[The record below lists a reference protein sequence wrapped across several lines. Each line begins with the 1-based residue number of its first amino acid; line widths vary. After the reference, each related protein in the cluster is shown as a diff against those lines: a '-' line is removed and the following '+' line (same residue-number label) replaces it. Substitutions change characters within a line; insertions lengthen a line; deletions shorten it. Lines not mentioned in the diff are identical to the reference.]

1 MRKKYSSKND
11 PAESLYQEAQND
23 AKKSVRYRTGPAQ
36 IEVIKKY
43 SGAAKLFEEK
53 GDMYRAKEALE
64 GAAEYLSGSRWSR
77 AADPKLRKRIT
88 NQLDDIYR
96 KLPTEGRGKLQRR
109 LFVFA
114 FLAIAS
120 FIVALFFI
128 SFDLTGYVV
137 MGQPRSNL
145 SFLAAGLFVFGLSF
159 VFLYFKNKK

>member
-1 MRKKYSSKND
+1 MRKQYPSKNNL
-11 PAESLYQEAQND
+11 AENLYREAQND
-23 AKKSVRYRTGPAQ
+23 AKKSVKYRTGPAQ

-43 SGAAKLFEEK
+43 SGAARLFEEK
-53 GDMYRAKEALE
+53 GDIYGAKEALE
-64 GAAEYLSGSRWSR
+64 EAAEYLSGSRWSR
-77 AADPKLRKRIT
+77 AADPKLRKKID
-88 NQLDDIYR
+88 NQLDEIYR
-96 KLPTEGRGKLQRR
+96 RLPAGGRGKLEGR

-137 MGQPRSNL
+137 LGQPRSNL